1 MRSLIKIVAAIVLVL
16 WSLFAWAVHALLGAA
31 AGFAVANTWLIPVP
45 PEWVY
50 WAAAVLDGASGV
62 GSVLVWIVWALG
74 AAMILIVAAI
84 ALKLAG
90 RSAPPATYAGPGATY
105 PDTSYPPP
113 AEREFLSRPAKA
125 SGSPS
130 VEDIVSRV
138 SGKPRR

>member
-1 MRSLIKIVAAIVLVL
+1 MRRLVMIAAAVVFAL

-31 AGFAVANTWLIPVP
+31 AGFAVANTWLLPVP

-50 WAAAVLDGASGV
+50 WAAQVFDGASGV

-74 AAMILIVAAI
+74 AALIVIVAMI

-90 RSAPPATYAGPGATY
+90 RLATPAAYRGA
-105 PDTSYPPP
+105 YPPP
-113 AEREFLSRPAKA
+113 PPPERQAPPRPAHT